1 MQAFLKAFSI
11 IFNIAIAIEQIP
23 VLNFCILTQTQ
34 FILRIKSIVKA
45 IPC

>member
-1 MQAFLKAFSI
+1 MQAFLKAFSS
-11 IFNIAIAIEQIP
+11 AIAIEQIP